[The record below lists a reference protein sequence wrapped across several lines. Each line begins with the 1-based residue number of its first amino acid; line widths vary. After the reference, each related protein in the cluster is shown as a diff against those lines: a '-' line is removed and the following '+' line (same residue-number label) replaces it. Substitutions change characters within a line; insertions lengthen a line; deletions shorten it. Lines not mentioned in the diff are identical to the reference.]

1 MKTSVEK
8 LENDCVALEIE
19 VDSEQVEKALDRAYR
34 KVVREINIPGFR
46 KGKAPRS
53 VVESRFGKEVL
64 YEEAIDYLIPSAYK
78 EALEIHNLEPIDQPD
93 IDILEFESGKPF
105 RFKAT
110 VQLKPEVVLGE
121 YRGVAVTKRIR
132 KVDDHDVDHML
143 EHLREGQAQLVV
155 AERDTVAEGDYVVID
170 FEGYIDGQPFQ
181 GGAAKAYQLQ
191 VGSGRLVPGFEEQ
204 LVGAKVNEEIDV
216 KVTFPEN
223 YHNEELAGKDAVFK
237 VTVNEIKV
245 RQLPEL
251 DDDFAKDVSD
261 KETLAELREQ
271 IRENLEKEAVNRAE
285 DALRNQ
291 VIEAVAAQAQ
301 VNLPEVLI
309 EREIQSMLDDMRQ
322 SLAFQGLTLEMYL
335 EATEQTLE
343 QLKDEMRPD
352 AEKRVKASLVIEAVA
367 EAEGIEATPEDIDAR
382 IEEML
387 AGREGN
393 EREEMKKSLQRE
405 EVRERIASSIRVRKT
420 VDFLVEHAH
429 VTEEFVDAH
438 EADDAEDSTAE
449 DETDVEAGESEVRAN
464 VGSE

>member
-8 LENDCVALEIE
+8 LENDCVALEVE
-19 VDSEQVEKALDRAYR
+19 VDPEQVEEALDVAYR
-34 KVVREINIPGFR
+34 KVVRQINIPGFR
-46 KGKAPRS
+46 KGRAPRS

-64 YEEAIDYLIPSAYK
+64 YEEAIEHLVPLAYEK
-78 EALEIHNLEPIDQPD
+78 ALEINNLEPIDQPD
-93 IDILEFESGKPF
+93 IDIIEFESGKPF

-110 VQLKPEVVLGE
+110 VQLKPEVELGE

-155 AERDTVAEGDYVVID
+155 AERDTVADGDYVVID
-170 FEGYIDGQPFQ
+170 FEGYVDGEPFQ

-191 VGSGRLVPGFEEQ
+191 VGSGHFIPGFEDQ
-204 LVGAKVNEEIDV
+204 LIGAKVDEEIDV

-223 YHNEELAGKDAVFK
+223 YHSEDLAGKDAVFK
-237 VTVNEIKV
+237 VTVHEIKV

-271 IRENLEKEAVNRAE
+271 IRENLEKEAEDRAD

-291 VIEAVAAQAQ
+291 VIEAVAAQAN
-301 VNLPEVLI
+301 VNLPEVLV
-309 EREIQSMLDDMRQ
+309 EREIQVMLDDMRQ
-322 SLAFQGLTLEMYL
+322 SLAYQGIPLERYL
-335 EATEQTLE
+335 EATEQTLD
-343 QLKDEMRPD
+343 QLKEEMRPD

-367 EAEGIEATPEDIDAR
+367 EAEGIQANAEDIEAR

-387 AGREGN
+387 EGREGT
-393 EREEMKKSLQRE
+393 EREEMKQALQRE
-405 EVRERIASSIRVRKT
+405 DVQERIASSIRVRKT
-420 VDFLVEHAH
+420 VDFLVEHAQ
-429 VTEEFVDAH
+429 VTDEFFDAH
-438 EADDAEDSTAE
+438 EADAEDNTAE
-449 DETDVEAGESEVRAN
+449 DETDVDEGKDKAEVNAASE
-464 VGSE
+464 